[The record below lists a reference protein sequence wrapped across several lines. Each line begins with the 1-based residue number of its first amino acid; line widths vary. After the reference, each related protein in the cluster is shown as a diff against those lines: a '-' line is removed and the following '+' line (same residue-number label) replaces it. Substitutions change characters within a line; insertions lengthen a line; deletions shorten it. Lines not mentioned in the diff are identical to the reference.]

1 MASRLT
7 IPLLGLLVAL
17 TVLGGCSGLR
27 PETGVS
33 GVVLGERLLTSYA
46 PAAAAKTT
54 AGAKATPTATAQ
66 PLPSDVAPL
75 KATITCNGVIAHS
88 GADGAFHLS
97 MSQASDYSCR
107 ITAGDDYAPQE
118 VSLSNVSEKSVQIDF
133 NATAVGDASCSPISA
148 GRVQCP
154 YLRLKPGSLAGTV
167 TSSDT
172 LQPLAHATITCW
184 TPGRVLPGATKPQ
197 PVTTA
202 SDGAGAWSLDAL
214 HPGAYVCFSAGTPT
228 LFQ

>member
-66 PLPSDVAPL
+66 PLPADVAPL

-88 GADGAFHLS
+88 GADGKFHLT

-107 ITAGDDYAPQE
+107 ISAGDNYEPQE
-118 VSLSNVSEKSVQIDF
+118 VALSDASAKGVRLDF
-133 NATAVGDASCSPISA
+133 TMPTVGDASCA
-148 GRVQCP
+148 
-154 YLRLKPGSLAGTV
+154 SL
-167 TSSDT
+167 
-172 LQPLAHATITCW
+172 
-184 TPGRVLPGATKPQ
+184 
-197 PVTTA
+197 
-202 SDGAGAWSLDAL
+202 
-214 HPGAYVCFSAGTPT
+214 
-228 LFQ
+228 

>member
-33 GVVLGERLLTSYA
+33 GVVLGERLLTSYT
-46 PAAAAKTT
+46 PAAAAT

-88 GADGAFHLS
+88 GADGKFHLT
-97 MSQASDYSCR
+97 MSQSSDYSCR
-107 ITAGDDYAPQE
+107 ISAGDNYEPQE
-118 VSLSNVSEKSVQIDF
+118 VALSGASAKGVRLDF
-133 NATAVGDASCSPISA
+133 TMPTVGDASCA
-148 GRVQCP
+148 
-154 YLRLKPGSLAGTV
+154 SL
-167 TSSDT
+167 
-172 LQPLAHATITCW
+172 
-184 TPGRVLPGATKPQ
+184 
-197 PVTTA
+197 
-202 SDGAGAWSLDAL
+202 
-214 HPGAYVCFSAGTPT
+214 
-228 LFQ
+228 